1 MPQFTSA
8 AQALEALP
16 GSVGP
21 EKLAG
26 MDEIVL
32 FDLSGEGGGQWTVT
46 IANGQLSIAEGAE
59 ATPTVTLKMTAADS
73 VALFN
78 GDLNPVAAF
87 MQGRLKVEGDVS
99 AAMRLQTLFG

>member
-8 AQALEALP
+8 TQALEALP
-16 GSVGP
+16 ESVGP

-26 MDEIVL
+26 IDEIVL

-46 IANGQLSIAEGAE
+46 IASGQLSVVEGAE
-59 ATPTVTLKMTAADS
+59 ATPTVTLKLAAADL

-87 MQGRLKVEGDVS
+87 MQGRLRVEGDMS

>member
-26 MDEIVL
+26 IDEVVL

-46 IANGQLSIAEGAE
+46 IANGQLSVAEGAE
-59 ATPTVTLKMTAADS
+59 AAPTVTLKMTAADLTS
-73 VALFN
+73 LLN
-78 GDLNPVAAF
+78 GDLSPMAAF
-87 MQGRLKVEGDVS
+87 MQGRLKVEGDMS

>member
-21 EKLAG
+21 EKLTG
-26 MDEIVL
+26 IDEIVL

-46 IANGQLSIAEGAE
+46 IANGQLGVAEGSE
-59 ATPTVTLKMTAADS
+59 VTPTVTLKMTAADLTS
-73 VALFN
+73 LLN
-78 GDLNPVAAF
+78 GDLSPMAAF
-87 MQGRLKVEGDVS
+87 MQGRLKVEGDMS
-99 AAMRLQTLFG
+99 AAMRLQTLFD

>member
-1 MPQFTSA
+1 M
-8 AQALEALP
+8 
-16 GSVGP
+16 
-21 EKLAG
+21 
-26 MDEIVL
+26 L

-46 IANGQLSIAEGAE
+46 IANGQLSVAEGAE
-59 ATPTVTLKMTAADS
+59 ATPTVTLKLAAADL

-87 MQGRLKVEGDVS
+87 MQGRLRVEGDMS

>member
-8 AQALEALP
+8 TQALEALP

-26 MDEIVL
+26 IDEIVL
-32 FDLSGEGGGQWTVT
+32 FDLSGEGCGQWTVT
-46 IANGQLSIAEGAE
+46 IANGQLSVAEGAK
-59 ATPTVTLKMTAADS
+59 ATPTVTLKMTAADLTS
-73 VALFN
+73 LLN
-78 GDLNPVAAF
+78 GDLSPMAAF